1 MPQPRLTLKRAVR
14 LAKFLLNVAAGGASV
29 ATVLSL
35 AGNLWWVFELFEHPR
50 PQYCLILIVAI
61 VVGGISRQ
69 AWSFVWCLP
78 LLLNLVLIV
87 PLFFSS
93 PQGSY
98 LQPANLIPGST
109 LRLLLVNLDHQNQD
123 TSPAIQYIESQ
134 NIDVVLLQEVTS
146 RWLSTLQSNLSR
158 YRVATS
164 LPRENSTGV
173 AMLVPTTPSKSVEIV
188 ATQIV
193 ELPPNSGAPLVETTL
208 RWGGKEVV
216 ILGLSIARPRNRD
229 SSAFQQVEF
238 DAAAKWSLR
247 QQRQD
252 KRDVVVMGDF
262 NTTPWSDRFRKFL
275 QDSDLRN
282 SLRGFGL
289 QPTWHAA
296 LPSPLMIAID
306 HCLHSQSITTI
317 NRASGSNI
325 GSDHLPLFVEL
336 RRGFQS
342 SN

>member
-1 MPQPRLTLKRAVR
+1 MSQSKVTLNQAVS
-14 LAKFLLNVAAGGASV
+14 LAKFLVHLAAGGATI
-29 ATVLSL
+29 ATVVGF
-35 AGNLWWVFELFEHPR
+35 AGSLWWVFQLFEHPR

-69 AWSFVWCLP
+69 AWSFAWCLP
-78 LLLNLVLIV
+78 LLLNLALIV
-87 PLFFSS
+87 PLFLPSAQS
-93 PQGSY
+93 SY

-109 LRLLLVNLDHQNQD
+109 LRLLLVNLDHHNQD

-134 NIDVVLLQEVTS
+134 NVDVVLLQEVTS

-158 YRVATS
+158 YQVATS

-188 ATQIV
+188 ATQIL
-193 ELPPNSGAPLVETTL
+193 ELPPNSGAPLIETTL
-208 RWGGKEVV
+208 RWDSREVV

-238 DAAAKWSLR
+238 DAAAEWSLR
-247 QQRQD
+247 QQRQE
-252 KRDVVVMGDF
+252 KREVVVMGDF
-262 NTTPWSDRFRKFL
+262 NSTPWSGRYEKFL
-275 QDSDLRN
+275 QDSNLRN

-306 HCLHSQSITTI
+306 HCLHSQSIKTVS
-317 NRASGSNI
+317 RATGANI
-325 GSDHLPLFVEL
+325 GSDHLPLYVEL
-336 RRGFQS
+336 RRGF
-342 SN
+342 